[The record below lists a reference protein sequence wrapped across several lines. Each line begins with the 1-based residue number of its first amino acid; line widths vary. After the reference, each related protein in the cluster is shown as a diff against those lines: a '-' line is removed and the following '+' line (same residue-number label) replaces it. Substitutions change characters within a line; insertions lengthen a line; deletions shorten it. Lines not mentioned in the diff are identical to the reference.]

1 MAGSRSVLTPVV
13 AVFALL
19 LSFLPSEALTR
30 AGGLTVITATTKP
43 VIDPLNRGGGAITGE
58 RNPMSAQGVS
68 GGSRKKEGG
77 PLIGSSGA
85 VIVVLALGTAVGLL
99 LVIVFRPL
107 RGVTRAVTRAF
118 WCPFRDRDV
127 TARFQEDAWDGTRL
141 RVTQCTAFS
150 PATAITCE
158 KRCLH
163 LAKTRAAA

>member
-1 MAGSRSVLTPVV
+1 MAGRRSVRTLVV
-13 AVFALL
+13 ALFALL
-19 LSFLPSEALTR
+19 LSFLTSDVLTR
-30 AGGLTVITATTKP
+30 AGGPTVITATTKP
-43 VIDPLNRGGGAITGE
+43 VIVTLNGGGEAIAAE
-58 RNPMSAQGVS
+58 RYPVAAQGVS
-68 GGSRKKEGG
+68 GGSREKEGG

-99 LVIVFRPL
+99 LLIVFRPL

-141 RVTQCTAFS
+141 QVTQCTAFS